1 METINIAE
9 VGFQIESSIFIGSS
23 MRGFDSLTASFWK
36 SFLDDFMSS
45 SQITIQNGQ
54 VSSSTCKPLNQHGV
68 IYTDPTE
75 PDGKYTI
82 FDKTDDL

>member
-54 VSSSTCKPLNQHGV
+54 IYSSVCKPLDQDGV
-68 IYTDPTE
+68 IYVDPFE
-75 PDGKYTI
+75 ADGK
-82 FDKTDDL
+82 